1 MTRRPRSGAH
11 VSTASGLIRLL
22 QTHPVA
28 AAAALL
34 TVAAVTTA
42 LAWPEPGTVIR
53 ASVSHPSVS
62 PAPAL
67 QADTPAVAA
76 RSAVRASSLSPL
88 PAPGASAA
96 ASAPDAGI
104 AFPLHTSGASIVDT
118 AGKAVKLK
126 LVNWYGAESP
136 DYIVGGLKYQPVTTI
151 INEIVAMG
159 FNGVRL
165 PWSNQMWQ
173 SNPVVSASVLTANP
187 QFRGEH
193 ARTIFE
199 QVVRDLASAGLMV
212 VLDDH
217 NSNAEWCCSST
228 DGNTLWYNSA
238 YPQSAWLSDWKSVVT
253 QFEGVPQVIGVDLR
267 NEPRGAATW
276 GGSNPSVDWH
286 AAAELGGDAVQSVDS
301 KLLVFVEGTNYATS
315 LSDAGNLPV
324 RLNVADHVVYSVHDY
339 GFDTTVT
346 SYDDWVS
353 KIESNWGYLVGRVPL
368 WVGEFGTCN
377 TSDDCVSSGS
387 TADLGKWF
395 AIFTRYLR
403 YHNLNWSYWAVNGTK
418 SDGAAGQGISYGETE
433 TYGILNTSWDA
444 ASRASLLAS
453 LQAIQ
458 PACAA
463 GPLASGTYYIKNVH
477 SGDVVDI
484 PDFKS
489 AQGTDLDQWPGNG
502 GINQKWK
509 IASLGC
515 GLYSITSAMDG
526 ESIDISGQST
536 ASGAKVDQ
544 YSYWG
549 GGNQQFIIAKDSAGS
564 YTIASINSLD
574 PIEVPGSSTKAG
586 TLLEQGAANG
596 GASQQWTFTSA

>member
-11 VSTASGLIRLL
+11 ARTASGLLRIL
-22 QTHPVA
+22 QSPPVA
-28 AAAALL
+28 AAVALL

-42 LAWPEPGTVIR
+42 AAWPGPGNVIR
-53 ASVSHPSVS
+53 ASASHPSVS

-76 RSAVRASSLSPL
+76 RAAVRASFLSPS
-88 PAPGASAA
+88 PAPVASA
-96 ASAPDAGI
+96 ASAPDGGI
-104 AFPLHTSGASIVDT
+104 AFPLHTSGASIVDA

-136 DYIVGGLKYQPVTTI
+136 DYVVGGLKYQPVTTI

-159 FNGVRL
+159 FDGVRL

-187 QFRGEH
+187 QFQGEH
-193 ARTIFE
+193 ARAIFE

-267 NEPRGAATW
+267 NEPRAAATW

-286 AAAELGGDAVQSVDS
+286 AAAELGGDAVQRVDS
-301 KLLVFVEGTNYATS
+301 KLLVFVEGTNYSTS

-377 TSDDCVSSGS
+377 ISDDCVSSGS

-403 YHNLNWSYWAVNGTK
+403 
-418 SDGAAGQGISYGETE
+418 
-433 TYGILNTSWDA
+433 
-444 ASRASLLAS
+444 
-453 LQAIQ
+453 
-458 PACAA
+458 
-463 GPLASGTYYIKNVH
+463 
-477 SGDVVDI
+477 
-484 PDFKS
+484 
-489 AQGTDLDQWPGNG
+489 
-502 GINQKWK
+502 
-509 IASLGC
+509 
-515 GLYSITSAMDG
+515 
-526 ESIDISGQST
+526 
-536 ASGAKVDQ
+536 
-544 YSYWG
+544 
-549 GGNQQFIIAKDSAGS
+549 
-564 YTIASINSLD
+564 
-574 PIEVPGSSTKAG
+574 
-586 TLLEQGAANG
+586 
-596 GASQQWTFTSA
+596 